1 MEFNWL
7 KLSKLAVN
15 EGFVVEHGSLTWASS
30 GACPG
35 IAVSQ
40 LKTAE
45 N

>member
-1 MEFNWL
+1 MAFNWH

-15 EGFVVEHGSLTWASS
+15 EGVVVVLGSLTWAFS